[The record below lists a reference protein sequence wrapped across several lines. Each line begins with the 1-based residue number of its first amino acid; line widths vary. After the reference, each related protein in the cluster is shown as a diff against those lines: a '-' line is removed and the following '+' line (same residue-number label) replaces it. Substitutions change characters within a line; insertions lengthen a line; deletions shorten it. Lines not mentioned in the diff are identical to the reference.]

1 MSTFWKPTQQPELYH
16 YGVKGM
22 KWKNKK
28 ASTEAQEAMT
38 GIGSGVVDYNGEV
51 NSFRNGYA
59 TMYFNAKA
67 GINHEKNRPEWQK
80 KWKRSDARKTLKGL
94 LSKIKGKKESSHG
107 DRPRSR
113 KRNVTGGGKGVK
125 LRGSA
130 TK

>member
-1 MSTFWKPTQQPELYH
+1 MS
-16 YGVKGM
+16 
-22 KWKNKK
+22 
-28 ASTEAQEAMT
+28 
-38 GIGSGVVDYNGEV
+38 VDYNGEV